1 MKKTGKKL
9 ISVLTALLLV
19 AALAG
24 CTTAPAVDAGEK
36 DRLPRVG
43 IVQLAEHAALD
54 SACEGFIAALA
65 ENGFVDGETVEI
77 DLQNAQGD
85 QSNLSTIGERFLGE
99 KVDLILAIAT
109 PAAQAMAG
117 KTTEIPILATAVTDY
132 ESAKLVNSNAA
143 PGGNVS
149 GTTDRVD
156 RAACTRYQDHRLH
169 LQWRRGQFGAAG
181 RYRKGGDRSVGT
193 WL

>member
-54 SACEGFIAALA
+54 SACE
-65 ENGFVDGETVEI
+65 
-77 DLQNAQGD
+77 
-85 QSNLSTIGERFLGE
+85 
-99 KVDLILAIAT
+99 
-109 PAAQAMAG
+109 
-117 KTTEIPILATAVTDY
+117 
-132 ESAKLVNSNAA
+132 
-143 PGGNVS
+143 
-149 GTTDRVD
+149 
-156 RAACTRYQDHRLH
+156 
-169 LQWRRGQFGAAG
+169 
-181 RYRKGGDRSVGT
+181 
-193 WL
+193 

>member
-117 KTTEIPILATAVTDY
+117 KTRRSRSLRPPLRIMRAQSSSTAMRRLAAMFP
-132 ESAKLVNSNAA
+132 A
-143 PGGNVS
+143 
-149 GTTDRVD
+149 
-156 RAACTRYQDHRLH
+156 
-169 LQWRRGQFGAAG
+169 RRI
-181 RYRKGGDRSVGT
+181 
-193 WL
+193 

>member
-24 CTTAPAVDAGEK
+24 CTTAPAVDAGEE

-143 PGGNVS
+143 
-149 GTTDRVD
+149 
-156 RAACTRYQDHRLH
+156 
-169 LQWRRGQFGAAG
+169 RRI
-181 RYRKGGDRSVGT
+181 
-193 WL
+193 